1 MVFSLKFLGHCTDKY
16 IRLGDNRVSEKAGQI
31 GQLVRTLGGQLK
43 DALTGALGLPDV
55 GQNTTARSVVIG
67 LVARKAIAE
76 LVNQA
81 KKHPQRGDLAS
92 ANPAYVALAE
102 LSENYGIPGLALGL
116 KFETGEIRFLD
127 LSMDPETANKL
138 GGAFVDRPE
147 NRMLWRQLK
156 KLVAI
161 KVDRTMLGPVKPIRS
176 PEDFT
181 LPDEGEES

>member
-1 MVFSLKFLGHCTDKY
+1 VAD
-16 IRLGDNRVSEKAGQI
+16 KAGQI

-43 DALTGALGLPDV
+43 GALSEALGLQEPGRDD
-55 GQNTTARSVVIG
+55 QAARRVVIG
-67 LVARKAIAE
+67 LVARKAVAE

-102 LSENYGIPGLALGL
+102 LSENHGLPGLALGL
-116 KFETGEIRFLD
+116 KFEAGEISFLD
-127 LSMDPETANKL
+127 LSLDPETANRI
-138 GGAFVDRPE
+138 GGAFFDRPM

-156 KLVAI
+156 KLVGI

-176 PEDFT
+176 PEDFMW
-181 LPDEGEES
+181 PDEGE